1 MRSYLRL
8 DSFYVC
14 VWLTPFVPGCYLRR
28 SSAASLPPRVSSPSS
43 SERSLRITLSTPRPQ
58 PTTPN
63 SARHDR
69 QRSLSGPAAFASLE
83 IPLTSTEEGNSSLA
97 TEASCSLDDTH
108 VCFHFRTP
116 ATDANEDPTSKA
128 FTSSGMGLGLGL
140 ATPPPS
146 PPSVPLRPLEAGI
159 AGIDDDAPYE
169 DAQLSRGP
177 NRSKV
182 ASVASSTYAPSVYEG
197 SDDVG
202 VPNRHRLTL
211 DSIRFSS
218 AFEGV
223 TSLSTSSGNGSQSQH
238 SLPAT
243 RSTVTNPSVRSSLQP
258 QVVQRSLQHVG
269 QRPALASRSSSTPAL
284 PKSRGDSGVDER
296 KLSSN
301 GGSHSP
307 ARPSSPFRS
316 ESEPAGVPQSRTLQS
331 TPKLQPERMSIF
343 GSVASARTKNLQR
356 LDALAALE
364 GHPRLPT
371 LGSPPRFGN
380 QRLSDGDG
388 APSHPPPQG
397 GLPPLPSILT
407 PPTSPPHASCRPDDP
422 FRTFRNSESFL
433 DFGISSSGDEED
445 SGDQHRLSQPWSYTD
460 SDHQGRSPPDVPDEV
475 SVLSTRFSTLPLRQ
489 LELPRRQLA
498 TANGVRSGSGKPFL
512 RGLEMPRSRST
523 PLLRLE
529 TSREAL
535 QPDPSSPLSELVRKG
550 PSRTLESILSLSSE
564 GEDDEGSGEDLT
576 SAFPHPPVI
585 ES

>member
-128 FTSSGMGLGLGL
+128 VTSSGMGLGLGL

-159 AGIDDDAPYE
+159 DDDAPYD

-243 RSTVTNPSVRSSLQP
+243 RDNPSVRSSLQP
-258 QVVQRSLQHVG
+258 QVVQRSLQPVG

-316 ESEPAGVPQSRTLQS
+316 ESEPAGVPQFRTLQS

-343 GSVASARTKNLQR
+343 GSVASARTKNVQR
-356 LDALAALE
+356 LNALAALE

-371 LGSPPRFGN
+371 LGSPPRSGN
-380 QRLSDGDG
+380 QRFSNGDG
-388 APSHPPPQG
+388 APGGPSPPPPQG
-397 GLPPLPSILT
+397 GLPPLPPILT
-407 PPTSPPHASCRPDDP
+407 PPTSPPHTSHRSDDSL
-422 FRTFRNSESFL
+422 RAFRNSESFL
-433 DFGISSSGDEED
+433 DFGVSSGDEED
-445 SGDQHRLSQPWSYTD
+445 PGEQHRPSEPWSYMD
-460 SDHQGRSPPDVPDEV
+460 SNHQGRPAPDVPDEV
-475 SVLSTRFSTLPLRQ
+475 RMLSTRFSNLPLRQ

-498 TANGVRSGSGKPFL
+498 TVNGVRSGSGKPFL

-535 QPDPSSPLSELVRKG
+535 QPDPSSPLSELAWKG
-550 PSRTLESILSLSSE
+550 PSWTLESILSLSSE